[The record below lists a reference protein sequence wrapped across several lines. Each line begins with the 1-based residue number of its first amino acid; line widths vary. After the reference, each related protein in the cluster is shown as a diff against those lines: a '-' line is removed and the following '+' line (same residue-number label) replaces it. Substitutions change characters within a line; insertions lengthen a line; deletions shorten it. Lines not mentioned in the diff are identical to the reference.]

1 MMTPNKKIK
10 AQKILTLIVFC
21 LLISNYGSLIA
32 QTKVIPL
39 EHFDKVIVSPH
50 IQVNF
55 VMGDEESVSIESIS
69 VSEDKLNVEVSGST
83 LRIYL
88 DDAKTVTKS
97 EKSDDH
103 NGKKSIYDRNIVKAT
118 VTYKNLKELSL
129 RGEQKFVCES
139 LLELDKF
146 ILNVYGESR
155 VILNE
160 VKLNNLNTTIYGESY
175 LEIKSGSIGRHKI
188 IAYGESEV
196 NTPIVT
202 TKVAKITAY
211 GEANIRLMVTDDLK
225 VTSYGEAN
233 IAYSG
238 NPKVNKGIVIGDAT
252 IKKIN

>member
-1 MMTPNKKIK
+1 MSKFKI
-10 AQKILTLIVFC
+10 IN
-21 LLISNYGSLIA
+21 LLIFFVLSIGNITA
-32 QTKVIPL
+32 QTKVIPV

-55 VMGDEESVSIESIS
+55 VMGDKESVSIESIS

-97 EKSDDH
+97 EKVDSEEH
-103 NGKKSIYDRNIVKAT
+103 KGKQSIYDGTIVKAT
-118 VTYKNLKELSL
+118 ITYKSLKELSL
-129 RGEQKFVCES
+129 RGEQEFVCES
-139 LLELDKF
+139 PLELDKF
-146 ILNVYGESR
+146 VLTVYGESR

-160 VKLNNLNTTIYGESY
+160 VKLKSLNTTIYGESY

-196 NTPIVT
+196 NIPNVD
-202 TKVAKITAY
+202 TKTAKVTAY
-211 GEANIRLMVTDDLK
+211 GEANIRLQVADDLK

-233 IAYSG
+233 ITYSG
-238 NPKVNKGIVIGDAT
+238 DAKLNKGIVIGDAT
-252 IKKIN
+252 IKKLN

>member
-1 MMTPNKKIK
+1 MTSFKNNTKV
-10 AQKILTLIVFC
+10 QKLLILIIFS
-21 LLISNYGSLIA
+21 LLISNYNSLIA
-32 QTKVIPL
+32 QTKVIPV

-55 VMGDEESVSIESIS
+55 VQGDKESVSVESIS

-88 DDAKTVTKS
+88 EDAKTVTKS
-97 EKSDDH
+97 KKSDDY
-103 NGKKSIYDRNIVKAT
+103 NGKKSIYDGNIVKAT
-118 VTYKNLKELSL
+118 VTYKNLKDLSL
-129 RGEQKFVCES
+129 RGEQEFVCES

-146 ILNVYGESR
+146 VLTVYGESR

-196 NTPIVT
+196 NIPNVS
-202 TKVAKITAY
+202 TKTAKVTAY
-211 GEANIRLMVTDDLK
+211 GEADIRLQVADDLK

-238 NPKVNKGIVIGDAT
+238 DAKLNKGIVIGDAT

>member
-1 MMTPNKKIK
+1 MSKTKFI
-10 AQKILTLIVFC
+10 ALLILIV
-21 LLISNYGSLIA
+21 LSVGNITA
-32 QTKVIPL
+32 QTKVIPV

-55 VMGDEESVSIESIS
+55 VLGGEESVSIESIS
-69 VSEDKLNVEVSGST
+69 VSEDKLNIEVSGST

-97 EKSDDH
+97 EKSEDY
-103 NGKKSIYDRNIVKAT
+103 NGKKSIYDGNIVKAT

-139 LLELDKF
+139 LLELNKF
-146 ILNVYGESR
+146 VLNVYGESR

-196 NTPIVT
+196 NTPNVT
-202 TKVAKITAY
+202 TKTAKVTAY

-233 IAYSG
+233 ITYSG
-238 NPKVNKGIVIGDAT
+238 DAKLNKGIVIGDAT
-252 IKKIN
+252 VKKIN

>member
-1 MMTPNKKIK
+1 MSKTKFI
-10 AQKILTLIVFC
+10 A
-21 LLISNYGSLIA
+21 LLIFIVLSIGNISA
-32 QTKVIPL
+32 QTKVVPV

-55 VMGDEESVSIESIS
+55 VLGDEESVSIESIS

-97 EKSDDH
+97 EKADDY
-103 NGKKSIYDRNIVKAT
+103 NGKKSIYDGNIVKAT

-139 LLELDKF
+139 LLEVDKF
-146 ILNVYGESR
+146 VLYVYGESR

-202 TKVAKITAY
+202 TKTAKVTAY

-238 NPKVNKGIVIGDAT
+238 DAKLNKGIVIGDAA